1 MQGKA
6 GALHASTGCWCVI
19 IEPDSQ
25 PAEFATAALFV
36 LQGIMERLIKHDLS
50 GVLAR
55 EDEARRLALILQG
68 SLRRQRRIS
77 LRSSWVTSLMRHDS
91 IELSTLSNVV

>member
-1 MQGKA
+1 
-6 GALHASTGCWCVI
+6 VI
-19 IEPDSQ
+19 IEPDRQ
-25 PAEFATAALFV
+25 PAESATAALFV